1 MIFLV
6 CIYLAA
12 EIRTLP
18 SESYCI
24 VGGIGQL
31 TSRKK
36 KNRKQSQAS
45 MKISVPALALL
56 ATPATTAFHNNYAQ
70 QIQGLRPATALSVG
84 SYLDALQES
93 CDGDNRKPSSIGECA
108 PAIASYVQAVSTGA
122 EAPANN
128 AQAGQ
133 TLAGYMDALAPAGP
147 GSYSVGE
154 AGAAASTSAAAALTG
169 APAAASS
176 SNTATDPA
184 AVTGYLH
191 QVSSGLTP
199 PPQSTQEVTSLL
211 EAIAAGATTP
221 RAAFPSSM
229 AHEFSRARMGGS
241 ANGQGGMVGYESRRP
256 YTYGRY
262 AASGLNGMA
271 GSANV
276 LPAGGTR
283 TALAATATPTAPVVP
298 ASTASAAAPTTTAQ
312 TFSSLYGP
320 SSTTTP
326 QTPSYPKAAH
336 ATSMSAEF
344 ARARSSQNTIGI
356 ESRKPAMY
364 TSSISEN
371 PTLQAMVEEVCDAD
385 GPNSK
390 ACRSAIASYNQAT
403 ETHAASMGQ
412 EFGRARTNQGT
423 VGYESRKPTMYSG
436 AITSNAMLSA
446 MSLEEVCDADAN
458 SEACKSMMMAKYG
471 EARAAWPGG
480 MRQEFQRGRT
490 AQGTVG

>member
-1 MIFLV
+1 
-6 CIYLAA
+6 
-12 EIRTLP
+12 
-18 SESYCI
+18 
-24 VGGIGQL
+24 
-31 TSRKK
+31 
-36 KNRKQSQAS
+36 
-45 MKISVPALALL
+45 MKFSVPALALL
-56 ATPATTAFHNNYAQ
+56 ATPATTAFHNN
-70 QIQGLRPATALSVG
+70 LSPAASVQYSHHAANPSSSSTALSVG

-93 CDGDNRKPSSIGECA
+93 FDGDNRKPSSIGECA

-122 EAPANN
+122 EAPTNN

-169 APAAASS
+169 APAATSS

-191 QVSSGLTP
+191 QVSTGLTP

-262 AASGLNGMA
+262 AANGLNGMA

-276 LPAGGTR
+276 ALASVPAGGTR
-283 TALAATATPTAPVVP
+283 TALAATPTAPVVP
-298 ASTASAAAPTTTAQ
+298 ASTASAAAPATAQ

-385 GPNSK
+385 GPNSE
-390 ACRSAIASYNQAT
+390 ACRSAISSYNQAT

-412 EFGRARTNQGT
+412 EFGRARTHQGT

-436 AITSNAMLSA
+436 GITNNAMLSA